1 MPVISTPQ
9 PRTAVTDVRPWHR
22 PFTAATVLTA
32 AVFLLGYAADTRW
45 VTAADLHLDEGI
57 AAGRNPTL
65 TTLAVFA
72 TTLAQP
78 AVGAAAAVLVPLLLA
93 LRRRVGLG
101 LRVAA
106 LIGASLALALVAKVV
121 IAEDRPPA
129 ALAVVAA
136 DSGWGYPSGHATVA
150 AALAAGLILLSPA
163 GTWRRLAIVAG
174 LAFAVLVGWSRL
186 YLGVHYLPDILGSY
200 LTVTAVALLA
210 HAAWQ
215 YPLDRYLPDGKTGR

>member
-9 PRTAVTDVRPWHR
+9 PRTAFADVRPWHR

-78 AVGAAAAVLVPLLLA
+78 AVGAAAAVLVPLLLV

-136 DSGWGYPSGHATVA
+136 DSGWGTPAATPPSRPPWPPGSSCSARPAPGAASRSLPGWPSRSWSAGAGSTSACTTCPTSSAAT
-150 AALAAGLILLSPA
+150 SP
-163 GTWRRLAIVAG
+163 
-174 LAFAVLVGWSRL
+174 
-186 YLGVHYLPDILGSY
+186 
-200 LTVTAVALLA
+200 
-210 HAAWQ
+210 
-215 YPLDRYLPDGKTGR
+215 